1 MSEAGCEVSTAGNAE
16 EAPARLVDLSPDL
29 GLCVPSLPS
38 DPLTRDQ
45 PEWGRRV
52 DRHPL
57 GIAIRRSRSGASRV
71 LALKTKRNLR
81 FSVPEEEGGTG
92 SIADSLTT
100 SHSCSWWLTGLD
112 RAVSSHRSNRR
123 GIQLGVTPLGDFM
136 RSWDRPDHPKECRP

>member
-81 FSVPEEEGGTG
+81 FSVPEEEGGTLV
-92 SIADSLTT
+92 ITAERDRIDSEAL
-100 SHSCSWWLTGLD
+100 SE
-112 RAVSSHRSNRR
+112 RFRSLF
-123 GIQLGVTPLGDFM
+123 G
-136 RSWDRPDHPKECRP
+136 